1 MKLTLKHALAGVILI
16 LCMALP
22 VAAGP
27 LEDAAAAHS
36 SGDYATAL
44 RLIRPLA
51 DQGNAT
57 AQSMMGILYSTG
69 KGVTQSYIE
78 AAEWYRLAANQGLA
92 SAQYNLGN
100 LYGNGQGVPQNYTE
114 AMKWYHLA
122 ADQGD
127 AKAQFNLGAMY
138 AVGQGAPRDLVRALV
153 WLNLSAAQ
161 GAQEAVTIRDAIKKD
176 ATPAQLAEAQ
186 KLAGEWKATKQEP
199 R

>member
-1 MKLTLKHALAGVILI
+1 MKLTLSCAAACIL
-16 LCMALP
+16 LMLSFAAP
-22 VAAGP
+22 AAAGP
-27 LEDAAAAHS
+27 LEDAATAHS

-92 SAQYNLGN
+92 SAQYNLGS

-122 ADQGD
+122 GDQGD

-138 AVGQGAPRDLVRALV
+138 AVGQGAPKDLVRALV

-161 GAQEAVTIRDAIKKD
+161 GAQEAVAIRDAIKKG
-176 ATPAQLAEAQ
+176 ATPAQIAEAQ
-186 KLAGEWKATKQEP
+186 KLAREWKPTKQQAQ
-199 R
+199 

>member
-1 MKLTLKHALAGVILI
+1 MRLALKHAFAAIILTLNFVASGV
-16 LCMALP
+16 
-22 VAAGP
+22 AGP
-27 LEDAAAAHS
+27 LDDAAAAYRR
-36 SGDYATAL
+36 GDYATVL
-44 RLIRPLA
+44 QLTRPLA

-57 AQSMMGILYSTG
+57 AQALMGILYSTG

-161 GAQEAVTIRDAIKKD
+161 GAQEAITIRDAIKKD
-176 ATPAQLAEAQ
+176 ATPGQIAEAL
-186 KLAGEWKATKQEP
+186 KLSGEWKPTQQSQ
-199 R
+199 